1 MEDWPPPIA
10 KGLPR
15 VQEKLTEYFYPTS
28 ENQQQLL
35 KAFFFSRIQI
45 RLRVVLLAEV
55 NDQHCFLLFSLK
67 EALYYFI
74 FKSIS

>member
-1 MEDWPPPIA
+1 MNDSWGTVGSMAMEDWPPPIA

-35 KAFFFSRIQI
+35 KAFFFLPNSNQI
-45 RLRVVLLAEV
+45 
-55 NDQHCFLLFSLK
+55 
-67 EALYYFI
+67 
-74 FKSIS
+74 KSGAVG